1 MDKTKFFVVGSV
13 VTALTGIP
21 TAYYISD
28 VSQEGVQATSK
39 HEGYRA
45 KPYHDTGKVVTQG
58 YGSTTKPDGTK
69 IKMTDK
75 PITQKE
81 ALQYLKA
88 HITKHRAPFNNSLQ
102 NVKISQPEYDLY
114 ADFVYQYGI
123 DAWTQSSMLRYLKK
137 GQYVQACESLEKWRF
152 SRVQPGNIKVD
163 CRINSKCRGVW
174 NRQRDRINKCL
185 EVNR

>member
-1 MDKTKFFVVGSV
+1 MDKTKYLVAGSV

-58 YGSTTKPDGTK
+58 YGSTIKPDGTK

-88 HITKHRAPFNNSLQ
+88 HISKHRVPFNNSLK
-102 NVKISQPEYDLY
+102 NVKISQPEYD
-114 ADFVYQYGI
+114 
-123 DAWTQSSMLRYLKK
+123 
-137 GQYVQACESLEKWRF
+137 
-152 SRVQPGNIKVD
+152 
-163 CRINSKCRGVW
+163 
-174 NRQRDRINKCL
+174 
-185 EVNR
+185 